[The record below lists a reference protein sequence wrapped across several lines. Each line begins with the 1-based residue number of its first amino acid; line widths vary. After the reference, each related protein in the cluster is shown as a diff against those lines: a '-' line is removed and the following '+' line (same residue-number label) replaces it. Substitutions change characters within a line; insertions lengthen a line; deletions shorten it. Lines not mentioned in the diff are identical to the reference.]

1 LIFVEYNQ
9 ERNNNNNSDMGSTF
23 ITLLSTGKLMAPTL
37 WHNAIR
43 EVQNKKCEQL
53 PLATIEFDA
62 VLGTVHLVIGYL
74 QNNTNIKGSSSL
86 GRRHFNT

>member
-1 LIFVEYNQ
+1 
-9 ERNNNNNSDMGSTF
+9 MGSTF

-62 VLGTVHLVIGYL
+62 ILGTVRLAIGYL
-74 QNNTNIKGSSSL
+74 QNSKNIKGSSGL
-86 GRRHFNT
+86 GRRHFDT